1 VSARAGVR
9 GPLYAGLDLG
19 GTKTLVIVADAQGN
33 VRGDVR
39 VPTRAEEGPDAVIA
53 RMVEA
58 TRGAAQEAGVDV
70 AALAGAGVSAP
81 GPIDTGEGVITD
93 PPNLPG
99 WHDVPLA
106 RALREQLAIPVVLE
120 NDANCGAV
128 GEHRYGAGRGYR
140 HMIYITISTGIGGGI
155 IIDGRLYAGASGAA
169 GELGHIA
176 VAVDGPTCGAGHVG
190 CLEAFASGTAIANRA
205 EEAVAAGRLPRTA
218 RLAEQNPPLSAEEV
232 HLAAEQGEEEAA
244 AIIDTAGRY
253 LGIGLASIINAFNP
267 QAIVVGGGLTNIG
280 ERLLGPARVEA
291 RRRSFEQSFEDVTN
305 VDWALG
311 ERVAALGAIAVA
323 ADAHAQP
330 GAPR

>member
-1 VSARAGVR
+1 VTAQQ
-9 GPLYAGLDLG
+9 LYAGIDLG
-19 GTKTLVIVADAQGN
+19 GTKILVLVADAEGN
-33 VRGDVR
+33 VCGDVR
-39 VPTRAEEGPDAVIA
+39 LPTNASDGPDAVIA

-58 TRGAAQEAGVDV
+58 TREAARESGVEV
-70 AALAGAGVSAP
+70 KSLIGAGVSAP
-81 GPIDTGEGVITD
+81 GPIHAAEGVITD

-106 RALREQLAIPVVLE
+106 STLRQQLDIPVVLE

-155 IIDGRLYAGASGAA
+155 IIDDRLYAGASGAA

-176 VAVDGPTCGAGHVG
+176 VAADGPVCGAGHVG

-205 EEAVAAGRLPRTA
+205 EELIAAGGLPRTA
-218 RLAEQNPPLSAEEV
+218 RLAEHNPPLSAETV

-267 QAIVVGGGLTNIG
+267 QAIVIGGGLTNMGDRIL
-280 ERLLGPARVEA
+280 RPAISTA
-291 RRRSFEQSFEDVTN
+291 RRRAFDQSFEDVSI
-305 VDWALG
+305 VEWELG

-323 ADAHAQP
+323 QGAQKP
-330 GAPR
+330 AQVSR